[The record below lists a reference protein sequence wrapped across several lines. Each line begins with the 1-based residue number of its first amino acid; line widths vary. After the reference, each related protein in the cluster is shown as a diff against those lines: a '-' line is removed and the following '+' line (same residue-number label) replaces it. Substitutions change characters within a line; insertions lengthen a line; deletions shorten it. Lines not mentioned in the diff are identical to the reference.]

1 MSEVNEVGERCEWG
15 VREIKECQDVHVMIV
30 MIHFTCCLHCNSY
43 LPFFTTSP
51 HPCVLV
57 FLISIFEASNL
68 LRSEILKKERI
79 PKMVMLRFGP
89 AHARSNCNLPEREQ
103 AMNDNLE
110 PIILYAILQV
120 LP

>member
-1 MSEVNEVGERCEWG
+1 M
-15 VREIKECQDVHVMIV
+15 HVMIV

-57 FLISIFEASNL
+57 FLISIFKASNSFKG
-68 LRSEILKKERI
+68 RTLKKERF
-79 PKMVMLRFGP
+79 PKMVILRFRP
-89 AHARSNCNLPEREQ
+89 AHARSNCNLPGRVQ